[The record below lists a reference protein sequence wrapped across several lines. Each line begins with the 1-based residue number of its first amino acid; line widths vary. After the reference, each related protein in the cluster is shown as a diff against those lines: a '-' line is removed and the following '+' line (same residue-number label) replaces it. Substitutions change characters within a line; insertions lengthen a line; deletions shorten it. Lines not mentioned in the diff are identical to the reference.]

1 MNNVNESLLNTINSI
16 DEVIMESE
24 MDVICAKMHE
34 CSKIR
39 LLVEYGFEGQVNNYG
54 IIQESTIKSDNFL
67 LMKSIVLILKKINS
81 VSIRETII
89 PEKYKTHFKETLI
102 HEINES
108 NNKHFIKYMK
118 NFHDTDRV
126 NMYHYLDGYSV
137 KIPIIKRNFIEH
149 IWTIGNLISTSSS
162 YSLIEKELIS
172 ILFHKDNLMFDY
184 LEYKPI
190 YDVKTDTDMSDL
202 IKSIQ
207 DMNLDPSNKFTSAE
221 IHKLINHINKDI
233 IPMVTILTNISKEY
247 ISCYYNAIDKIHIK
261 NKG

>member
-1 MNNVNESLLNTINSI
+1 MNESLLNTINSI

-24 MDVICAKMHE
+24 MNVICAKMHE

-39 LLVEYGFEGQVNNYG
+39 LLVEYGFDGQVNNYG
-54 IIQESTIKSDNFL
+54 IIQESSIKSDNAL
-67 LMKSIVLILKKINS
+67 LMKSIVLILKKINRIN
-81 VSIRETII
+81 VRETII

-118 NFHDTDRV
+118 NFHDIDRV

-149 IWTIGNLISTSSS
+149 IWTIGELVKTSSN
-162 YSLIEKELIS
+162 YSLIEKELNS
-172 ILFHKDNLMFDY
+172 VLYHKDDLMFDY
-184 LEYKPI
+184 IEYKPI
-190 YDVKTDTDMSDL
+190 YDIEKDTNMNDL

-207 DMNLDPSNKFTSAE
+207 DMNLDSSNMITSTE

-233 IPMVTILTNISKEY
+233 IPMVTILTSISKEY
-247 ISCYYNAIDKIHIK
+247 ITCYYKAI
-261 NKG
+261 NKMQFRK